1 MPWLSA
7 SAKIAIATTTL
18 ALATLVSVDW
28 SEQGG
33 VSLSVESAQARIG
46 RPLTPLSVAGV
57 GRRQY
62 RRAAYG
68 YGYGAGAVG
77 VGLAAGAV
85 TAAAVAA
92 TSPWGYGYQSM
103 AYANGQPYVANTG
116 GQGGYYASSTWGNH
130 ECLQPQLYEC
140 HPYSNLGW
148 YR

>member
-1 MPWLSA
+1 MRKRFG
-7 SAKIAIATTTL
+7 KIAIATTTF
-18 ALATLVSVDW
+18 ALATLVSIDW

-103 AYANGQPYVANTG
+103 AYDNSQPYVAG
-116 GQGGYYASSTWGNH
+116 GQGGYYANSNWGYH
-130 ECLQPQLYEC
+130 ECLQPQLYQC
-140 HPYSNLGW
+140 QASSNLGW

>member
-1 MPWLSA
+1 MA
-7 SAKIAIATTTL
+7 KRFGKIAIATTTL

-68 YGYGAGAVG
+68 YGYGPVRSASDWRPAPLPLHGRRDFPLGLWLSIHGLRQRTTLWRAGW
-77 VGLAAGAV
+77 LLR
-85 TAAAVAA
+85 
-92 TSPWGYGYQSM
+92 QQHM
-103 AYANGQPYVANTG
+103 GQPRMHA
-116 GQGGYYASSTWGNH
+116 APA
-130 ECLQPQLYEC
+130 L
-140 HPYSNLGW
+140 
-148 YR
+148 